1 MYRTY
6 CLHNII
12 FHIEGIYKTLH
23 KTAISMFQAAV
34 AEAAARCA
42 TAGGLAPE
50 TPWRELLED
59 PEAETETGRTRREN
73 VFEDTFHDF

>member
-1 MYRTY
+1 M
-6 CLHNII
+6 HIQNI
-12 FHIEGIYKTLH
+12 HE
-23 KTAISMFQAAV
+23 TAISTFQAAV

-42 TAGGLAPE
+42 TASGLAPE

>member
-1 MYRTY
+1 
-6 CLHNII
+6 
-12 FHIEGIYKTLH
+12 
-23 KTAISMFQAAV
+23 MFQAAV